1 MEDEKEVIGQEEN
14 LPEAEQ
20 PTENEEPIET
30 DAEDVSEDAAD
41 PQEEAAEAETENE
54 EAEAQPAS
62 DEEMD
67 LDALEFDEEGNI
79 IIPEGIE
86 EEETSKTEEP
96 TSEGEKAPPA
106 QDEKD
111 LEIRRLRDE
120 LADLKSQG
128 RDTLKRLGVETEDV
142 MDGLASVAAETA
154 DIPREKY
161 DKERAEVRRAE
172 REAEAKRFADFETLA
187 AKDLAELQS
196 FYPET
201 KSYKHVRE
209 MPADVLAK
217 FAANRNLGLPAKE
230 AYAAANPDGIRKGAA
245 EIAKK
250 QAMNDTKAHL
260 RSSAPKKG
268 SSHESIRMTRA
279 EYEMW
284 HDMFPDKSDKEL
296 VALYKKTKN

>member
-1 MEDEKEVIGQEEN
+1 MEDEKEVIEQES
-14 LPEAEQ
+14 LPEDATAE
-20 PTENEEPIET
+20 IET
-30 DAEDVSEDAAD
+30 EAEEVSEDAAD
-41 PQEEAAEAETENE
+41 PQEVAE
-54 EAEAQPAS
+54 EAEIEGEEDDAEPVS

-67 LDALEFDEEGNI
+67 LDTLEYDEDGNI

-86 EEETSKTEEP
+86 EEETSEAEEP
-96 TSEGEKAPPA
+96 TSEAEEVPPA
-106 QDEKD
+106 ADEKD
-111 LEIRRLRDE
+111 LEIRALRE
-120 LADLKSQG
+120 RLADLESQG

-142 MDGLASVAAETA
+142 MDGLAHIAAETA
-154 DIPREKY
+154 DVSREEY
-161 DKERAEVRRAE
+161 DKEREATRKAE
-172 REAEAKRFADFETLA
+172 REAEAKRIADFETLA

-201 KSYKHVRE
+201 KSYKHVRK

-217 FAANRNLGLPAKE
+217 FSANRNLGLPAKE

-250 QAMNDTKAHL
+250 QAMNNSKAHL

-279 EYEMW
+279 EYQMW
-284 HDMFPDKSDKEL
+284 KEMFPEKSDKEL
-296 VALYKKTKN
+296 VALYRKTAN